1 GDLLGTVNG
10 DASSPVCD
18 YTVYRYGP
26 GHSSKDATRY
36 QHKTQEDKTGTHAR
50 LQTPYWWSNK
60 KVRYKAHDNLQV
72 LWLLL
77 RYRYGHDILCRCDE
91 LLGFNTDRLGR
102 LVFGGLSDDRV
113 VWCRGK
119 LA

>member
-1 GDLLGTVNG
+1 MVFPLDKGDRMGFTPQHDSPTRRGIVEHKGDLLGTVNG

-50 LQTPYWWSNK
+50 LPTPCWWSNK

-77 RYRYGHDILCRCDE
+77 R
-91 LLGFNTDRLGR
+91 
-102 LVFGGLSDDRV
+102 
-113 VWCRGK
+113 
-119 LA
+119 